1 MKEIL
6 ANLLLALT
14 WAAMTGDMTEGSIL
28 VGFVLGYVIL
38 YFLQDLLG
46 LSLKTLKILPLMGLA
61 AFFLRNLVAASLQVA
76 YDVVTP
82 KHLMRPGVIALPLE
96 AETDEEITLLAGL
109 ITLTPGTL
117 VLDVSPDRKK
127 LFIHVMYMDDPDAV
141 RREIKDGLERRLL
154 EVMR

>member
-1 MKEIL
+1 MKEFL

-14 WAAMTGDMTEGSIL
+14 WAAMTGDVTEGSL
-28 VGFVLGYVIL
+28 LTGFVLGYVIL

-46 LSLKTLKILPLMGLA
+46 LSLKTLKILPLVGLA
-61 AFFLRNLVAASLQVA
+61 AFFLRSLVAASLQVA

-82 KHLMRPGVIALPLE
+82 RHRMRPGVIALPLE
-96 AETDEEITLLAGL
+96 AKTDGEITLLAGL

-117 VLDVSPDRKK
+117 VLDVSPDRRS
-127 LFIHVMYMDDPDAV
+127 LYIHVMYLDDPDAV
-141 RREIKDGLERRLL
+141 RREIKEGLERRLL